1 MRFYEVFFSKKL
13 IKDVPQVRLFL
24 QREAVT
30 VGLDML
36 GCLHKFIC
44 TL

>member
-13 IKDVPQVRLFL
+13 IKDVPQV
-24 QREAVT
+24 
-30 VGLDML
+30 GLDML